1 MKSLFGFDRSFRF
14 ALTGFFLGALAPVG
28 WLFLRLFF
36 FWDESVGLWEQ
47 LAGYVS
53 ASPEQLA
60 LFAYMGGGTSLVLG
74 VFGFLIGKGSQEIH
88 ERAQSLDDLNRT
100 IAQQKEEFERRFR
113 ELNNG
118 IKNFH
123 SINTHIQKSVSL
135 EEVLRLSADGLHKIL
150 AYDRVN
156 ILMVGKENDTL
167 TLMASR
173 GCGDDKASGIS
184 IPLDERAGA
193 LYLVC
198 KEKRVILVDDIG
210 KMPQNYRMRP
220 PCDTIDQLR
229 SRSFIL
235 CPILVRDEVVGL
247 FGVDNKIKQK
257 PLDDTDV
264 DTVKLFADQ
273 VSGTWTKI
281 DLLEAV
287 ETLTGQLEHTFKEL
301 LKYRDEHARQD
312 ASLKRSASSTG
323 EAIKHIA
330 GASDVVREMVETT
343 RSAAGEISV
352 SIEQVSQNLHQ
363 LTDFMDN
370 SISAMSQISR
380 TIVSV
385 QESAAQSHGMSEQ
398 VREQAEQ
405 GVESVTHAM
414 GGLKEISAA
423 VDKAV
428 SGIGRL
434 SEKSEEINSIT
445 TVINEITQK
454 TNLLALNA
462 AIIAAQAGEHGRS
475 FAVVADEVRTLSQ
488 EAAFSTGA
496 ITQLIDEIQSFTSE
510 TVDQITATRDLV
522 GEGITLGE
530 GVEKSLKQILDSASM
545 AMDMTH
551 SIRKATQEVASSVQS
566 VSISIEELGEM
577 SSQVTLA
584 SREQA
589 QGTRSIVQSIEE
601 VKNMADEM
609 VAATDRQQKNMR
621 DIEQAVAAVSEMVRR
636 IFREMEERRQ
646 ESRQVIDQL
655 ECFKN
660 VGTDKSGKENAA

>member
-1 MKSLFGFDRSFRF
+1 MKTSRFDRSFRF
-14 ALTGFFLGALAPVG
+14 ALVGFLLGAFAPIG
-28 WLFLRLFF
+28 WTLLRLVFF
-36 FWDESVGLWEQ
+36 RKEGGGLWEQ
-47 LAGYVS
+47 IVIFVAG
-53 ASPEQLA
+53 SPESIA
-60 LFAYMGGGTSLVLG
+60 LYAYMGGGTSVVLA
-74 VFGFLIGKGSQEIH
+74 VFGFFIGRNSQEIH
-88 ERAQSLDDLNRT
+88 ERAQALDALNQT
-100 IAQQKEEFERRFR
+100 VALQKEDFERRFR
-113 ELNNG
+113 DLNSG

-123 SINTHIQKSVSL
+123 SINTHIQKSVSI

-150 AYDRVN
+150 GYDRVN
-156 ILMVGKENDTL
+156 ILMVGNNGSTL

-173 GCGDDKASGIS
+173 GCGDDSASGVT

-193 LYLVC
+193 LYVVC
-198 KEKRVILVDDIG
+198 KEKRVILVDDIS
-210 KMPQNYRMRP
+210 KMPQTYRMRP
-220 PCDTIDQLR
+220 PCDTIHQLR
-229 SRSFIL
+229 SRAFIL
-235 CPILVRDEVVGL
+235 CPIVVRNEVVGL
-247 FGVDNKIKQK
+247 FGVDNKFKQK
-257 PLDDTDV
+257 VLDDTDV

-281 DLLEAV
+281 DLLDAV
-287 ETLTGQLEHTFKEL
+287 ETLTDQLGHTFQEL
-301 LKYRDEHARQD
+301 LKYRDEHARHD
-312 ASLKRSASSTG
+312 TSLKKSAASTG

-370 SISAMSQISR
+370 SISAMNEISR

-385 QESAAQSHGMSEQ
+385 QESAARSHGMSEQ

-405 GVESVTHAM
+405 GVGSVSNAM
-414 GGLKEISAA
+414 GGLKGISAS

-428 SGIGRL
+428 AAIGRL
-434 SEKSEEINSIT
+434 SEKGEEINSIT

-475 FAVVADEVRTLSQ
+475 FAVVADEVRSLSQ

-496 ITQLIDEIQSFTSE
+496 ISQLIDEIQAFTGE
-510 TVDQITATRDLV
+510 TVDHITSTRDLV
-522 GEGITLGE
+522 GEGIVLGE
-530 GVEKSLKQILDSASM
+530 AVERSLKQILDSASL

-566 VSISIEELGEM
+566 VSVSIEELGEM

-609 VAATDRQQKNMR
+609 VSATDRQQKNMQE
-621 DIEQAVAAVSEMVRR
+621 IEEAVAAVSEMVRR
-636 IFREMEERRQ
+636 IFREMEERRE
-646 ESRQVIDQL
+646 ESRRVIDQL
-655 ECFKN
+655 ECLKN
-660 VGTDKSGKENAA
+660 VGDV